1 MTRPDR
7 ESLLE
12 LAFEAVVICW
22 RGPSP
27 YFFAALP
34 PAEAGQ
40 IRNVARAATYGW
52 GVIPVQAEI
61 GGVAFTTALFPKDET
76 YLVPIKAAV
85 RARAN
90 ITAGDR
96 VAVALTVRALERQER
111 PKFFS
116 LLREKVPRRGG

>member
-1 MTRPDR
+1 MTHPDW

-12 LAFEAVVICW
+12 LAVEAEVICW

-27 YFFAALP
+27 FFFAALP
-34 PAEAGQ
+34 APEAEQ
-40 IRNVARAATYGW
+40 VRRIARAATYGW
-52 GVIPVQAEI
+52 GVIPVEAEI
-61 GGVAFTTALFPKDET
+61 GGVAFTTSLFPKDDT

-96 VAVALTVRALERQER
+96 VAVALTIRALER
-111 PKFFS
+111 
-116 LLREKVPRRGG
+116 